1 MEDLQRTNP
10 NAVLGTLTVH
20 AADALLE
27 AQFAAHLEAISD
39 AAEARI
45 QQSSGALEYNGA
57 SAHSFVAHRNL
68 SGQLRDAGDLS
79 QIGESTSSNEAVTM
93 SHFSSRTTAVD
104 TGRATE
110 DSSSF
115 SLSSLNLSGSNSL
128 TDLDSGNF
136 AHEVAGDSISAR
148 V

>member
-1 MEDLQRTNP
+1 MFRIADSQRTNP
-10 NAVLGTLTVH
+10 SAVLGAHTVY

-45 QQSSGALEYNGA
+45 QHSSGA
-57 SAHSFVAHRNL
+57 STHSFVAHRNL
-68 SGQLRDAGDLS
+68 SGQLRDADNLS

-104 TGRATE
+104 AGRATE

-136 AHEVAGDSISAR
+136 AH
-148 V
+148 